1 MRAVIL
7 GLPPTTNNLYTVV
20 SGRQVLSETGRRYHE
35 SVAAILRRLWSGP
48 PSPAPFAVLL
58 TYHLRYDRDV
68 DGSQKVL
75 LDGFAPRH
83 RDGVREPIVWND
95 DRQLVLF
102 AARKVR
108 AGKTT
113 LPYVSVIIRELAAQP
128 VFVAN
133 TAPPASRVRRR
144 LDFATNL
151 LPPSNNNAYTPVGR
165 GRMGRVKTREAR
177 AVSEAYAADFAIL
190 AAGQRPTRPSG
201 PLFAGAVRLRLRF
214 GFTADRRDVDGS
226 SKVLLDAGKV
236 VLWYDDGQITSY
248 SVSKARVRA
257 GEEACIEGGVWEV
270 T

>member
-20 SGRQVLSETGRRYHE
+20 AGRQVLSETGRRYHE

-83 RDGVREPIVWND
+83 RDGAREPIVWND

-102 AARKVR
+102 AARKVH

-113 LPYVSVIIRELAAQP
+113 LPYVSVIIHELAVAP

-133 TAPPASRVRRR
+133 TVPPAARVRRR
-144 LDFATNL
+144 LDFVTNL
-151 LPPSNNNAYTPVGR
+151 IPPSNNNAYTPVGR
-165 GRMGRVKTREAR
+165 GRLGRVKTREAR
-177 AVSEAYAADFAIL
+177 EVSAAYAADFAAL
-190 AAGQRPTRPSG
+190 AAGQPGVRALG

-226 SKVLLDAGKV
+226 SKVLLDAGRD
-236 VLWYDDGQITSY
+236 VLWHDDGQITSY
-248 SVSKARVRA
+248 SVSKARVRS
-257 GEEACIEGGVWEV
+257 GEEACIEGGIWEV
-270 T
+270 A